1 MQEQILLQSKIEK
14 GAFTRGG
21 EVSSSLKDI
30 LRKLGIQSDLS
41 RRVTIVT
48 YELEMNIIIHSLGG
62 EITVLISSEHIKVIA
77 ADRGPG
83 IPDIEKAFQPG
94 FSTADDF
101 VRGMGFG
108 AGMGL
113 NNIRHYSDQLTVE
126 TGLGQQSKFAAVIHL

>member
-62 EITVLISSEHIKVIA
+62 EITVLISSEKITVVA
-77 ADRGPG
+77 EDQGPG
-83 IPDIEKAFQPG
+83 IPDVEKAFQPG
-94 FSTADDF
+94 YSTADDS

-113 NNIRHYSDQLTVE
+113 NNVKYYSHELEVE
-126 TGLGQQSKFAAVIHL
+126 TGQGSRSKFTASIYL